1 MTAQDRGGKIE
12 KRPRAANEA
21 FVGPKGVGIATTI
34 GLTGGI
40 ASGKSTVSSILR
52 GLGARVIDADAISK
66 WVTRPGT
73 AAWRELVDAFGADVL
88 NPDRT
93 VNRRKLGS
101 KVFNDPE
108 ALKRLNAITHPRTIG
123 AIKKEIAR
131 SEKSDR
137 VVVID
142 APLLIESGMTDMVDQ
157 VWVVSVDRETQVH
170 RLMERDHF
178 SQQEAESRMRAQL
191 PLDVK
196 KKYADHVID
205 NSGSFDKTKA
215 EIEELWNQLAGRK

>member
-1 MTAQDRGGKIE
+1 M
-12 KRPRAANEA
+12 
-21 FVGPKGVGIATTI
+21 TTI

-40 ASGKSTVSSILR
+40 ASGKSTVSNILR
-52 GLGARVIDADAISK
+52 GLGAKIIDADAVSK

-73 AAWRELVDAFGADVL
+73 AAWREIVDAFGPEIL

-93 VNRRKLGS
+93 INRRKLGG

-108 ALKRLNAITHPRTIG
+108 ALRRLNAITHPRIIR
-123 AIKKEIAR
+123 AIKKEMAR
-131 SEKSDR
+131 WERSDR

-142 APLLIESGMTDMVDQ
+142 APLLIEAGMTDLVDE
-157 VWVVSVDRETQVH
+157 VWLVSVDRETQVH
-170 RLMERDHF
+170 RLMERDNF

-196 KKYADHVID
+196 KKYADRIID
-205 NSGSFDKTKA
+205 NSGSFDQTKA
-215 EIEELWNQLAGRK
+215 RIEELWNQLIGRG